1 MPEFDSIVQ
10 AFAWFWENIYPDL
23 PVETKKKLRYIK
35 YDYTS
40 QRRNFSEKRMT
51 KILNE
56 YGFFKVRYILDR
68 KAEEEEK

>member
-1 MPEFDSIVQ
+1 MPEFDSITQ

-23 PVETKKKLRYIK
+23 PVETKKKLRYVK

-40 QRRNFSEKRMT
+40 QRSNFSEKRMT